1 VLSLGS
7 LGGDVHYAF
16 SRRLD
21 GFSAPP
27 YDSLNLSDA
36 VGDDPGAVE
45 RNQQLVLGRVV
56 LESAAWLRARHGS
69 EVRVVDGPE
78 LVEADGLVSITP
90 GLALGGLSAD
100 CALVVLADAGAGVVG
115 VAHCGRLG
123 LVGGVVAS
131 AVDAMRDAGARA
143 LRAAVGPTVCGSCY
157 EVPAEMA
164 AAVTAVVP
172 AASARS
178 RSGGAGLDIRAGV
191 IAQLAG
197 AGVRAVRQV
206 GGCTVEDPTMFSY
219 RRDGVTGRMGAL
231 VWRAA

>member
-16 SRRLD
+16 TSRLD
-21 GFSAPP
+21 GFSASP
-27 YDSLNLSDA
+27 YDSLNLSDG
-36 VGDDPGAVE
+36 VGDDSGVVE
-45 RNQQLVLGRVV
+45 RNRQQVLSRVV
-56 LESAAWLRARHGS
+56 VETAAWLRARHGS
-69 EVRVVDGPE
+69 DVRLVDGPDP
-78 LVEADGLVSITP
+78 VEADGLVSITP

-100 CALVVLADAGAGVVG
+100 CTLVVLADARAGVVG
-115 VAHCGRLG
+115 VVHCGRLG

-131 AVDAMRDAGARA
+131 AVEAMRESGART
-143 LRAAVGPTVCGSCY
+143 LRAAVGPTVCGNCY

-172 AASARS
+172 AARARS

-191 IAQLAG
+191 LAQLAG
-197 AGVRAVRQV
+197 AGVSAVRQV

-219 RRDGVTGRMGAL
+219 RRDGLTGRMGAL

>member
-16 SRRLD
+16 TSRLD

-27 YDSLNLSDA
+27 YESLNLSDA
-36 VGDDPGAVE
+36 VGDDLGVVE
-45 RNQQLVLGRVV
+45 RNRHQVLGRIVV
-56 LESAAWLRARHGS
+56 ESAAWLRAQHGS
-69 EVRVVDGPE
+69 EVRVVAEPDR
-78 LVEADGLVSITP
+78 VEADGLVSITP

-100 CALVVLADAGAGVVG
+100 CALVVLADSGAGVVG

-123 LVGGVVAS
+123 LVAGVVAA
-131 AVDAMRDAGARA
+131 AVDAMRAAGAGT
-143 LRAAVGPTVCGSCY
+143 LRAAVGPTICGSCY
-157 EVPAEMA
+157 DVPADMA

-172 AASARS
+172 AAAARS
-178 RSGGAGLDIRAGV
+178 RNGGPGLDIRAGV
-191 IAQLAG
+191 VAQLAA
-197 AGVRAVRQV
+197 AGIGAVREV
-206 GGCTVEDPTMFSY
+206 GGCTFEDPTMFSY